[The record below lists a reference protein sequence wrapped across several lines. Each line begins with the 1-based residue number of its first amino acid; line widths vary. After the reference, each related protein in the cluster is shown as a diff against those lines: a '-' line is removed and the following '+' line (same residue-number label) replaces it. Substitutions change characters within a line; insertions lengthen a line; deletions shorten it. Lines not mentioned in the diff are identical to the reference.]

1 MDKLKEKT
9 QIQGQLLAWYR
20 SIRRDLPWRQTKN
33 PYYIWVSEVMLQ
45 QTQVDTVIP
54 YYNRFIT
61 QFPTMEDLAFAEEEA
76 VLKLWEGLGYYS
88 RARNLQAGVKEV
100 VENYMGQLPTDRSEI
115 LKIKGIGPYTSGAI
129 LSIAFNKSEP
139 AVDGNVM
146 RVLSRL
152 FLIDDDIAKA
162 KTRQIFEQ
170 LLYQLIPN
178 NAASDFNQA
187 LMELGALV
195 CKPKQPKCEECP
207 LANVCMANAEGIQ
220 PLYPFKSKKT
230 KTTRLA
236 YQVLLLKDKN
246 NKFLVHQRPEKGLLA
261 NLWEFPMLQGEDTV
275 SEDQLMLW
283 VEEEL
288 GVHGLGTPR
297 KLDKVIT
304 HTFSHLQWQLN
315 VWVLNGTY
323 EHIELKPSYRLLSE
337 EELSE
342 LPFPVAHQKIW
353 EYASP
358 KLTRPEKGISKN

>member
-1 MDKLKEKT
+1 MNKLMEKT
-9 QIQGQLLAWYR
+9 QIQRQLLEWYR
-20 SIRRDLPWRQTKN
+20 TIRRDLPWRRTKD

-61 QFPTMEDLAFAEEEA
+61 QFPTMEDLAKAREET

-100 VENYMGQLPTDRSEI
+100 VENYMGEIPTERSEI

-152 FLIDDDIAKA
+152 FLIKDDIAKP
-162 KTRQIFEQ
+162 KTRQTFEQ
-170 LLYQLIPN
+170 LLYDLIPDN
-178 NAASDFNQA
+178 EASDFNQA

-195 CKPKQPKCEECP
+195 CKPKQPKCDECP
-207 LANVCMANAEGIQ
+207 LANGCMANIEGAQ
-220 PLYPFKSKKT
+220 SAYPVKSKKT
-230 KTTRLA
+230 KTTKKA
-236 YQVLLLKDKN
+236 YQVLLLKDTN
-246 NKFLVHQRPEKGLLA
+246 GCYLVHQRPENGLLA
-261 NLWEFPMLQGEDTV
+261 SLWEFPMLQGDDTITK
-275 SEDQLMLW
+275 DQLKLW
-283 VEEEL
+283 MVKEL
-288 GVHGLGTPR
+288 GMESLDTPQ
-297 KLDKVIT
+297 KLDQTLT
-304 HTFSHLQWQLN
+304 HTFSHLEWHLN
-315 VWVLNGTY
+315 VWVLTGAFG
-323 EHIELKPSYRLLSE
+323 HRELPPSYRLLNE
-337 EELSE
+337 EELST

-358 KLTRPEKGISKN
+358 RLSE

>member
-1 MDKLKEKT
+1 MDQLKTE
-9 QIQGQLLAWYR
+9 IQGQLLTWYR
-20 SIRRDLPWRQTKN
+20 SIRRDLPWRRTKN

-54 YYNRFIT
+54 YYSRFIT
-61 QFPTMEDLAFAEEEA
+61 QFPTMEDLAFAEEES

-100 VENYMGQLPTDRSEI
+100 VENYMGKLPTERSEI

-152 FLIDDDIAKA
+152 FLIEDDIAKA

-170 LLYQLIPN
+170 LLYKLIPDN
-178 NAASDFNQA
+178 EASDFNQA

-195 CKPKQPKCEECP
+195 CKPKQPKCEDCP
-207 LANVCMANAEGIQ
+207 LANVCMANREGIQ
-220 PLYPFKSKKT
+220 LSYPVKSKKT

-236 YQVLLLKDKN
+236 YQVLLLKDMN
-246 NKFLVHQRPEKGLLA
+246 NHYLVHQRPEKGLLA
-261 NLWEFPMLQGEDTV
+261 NLWEFPMLEGEDTV
-275 SEDQLMLW
+275 TEDQIMLW

-288 GVHGLGTPR
+288 GMKGLDTPL
-297 KLDKVIT
+297 KLDQIVT
-304 HTFSHLQWQLN
+304 HTFSHLQWHLN
-315 VWVLNGTY
+315 VWVINGANQ
-323 EHIELKPSYRLLSE
+323 HLELKPSYKLLSE
-337 EELSE
+337 EELSQ

-358 KLTRPEKGISKN
+358 KLIEQEENK